1 MGRWSGIHPTGPR
14 ESQGGLNRG
23 GGGPGGRKRT
33 VLCGREAG
41 NAAWQPW
48 PTLLALRT
56 EAEAASPGPQ
66 TAFRSRTS
74 QGDRLSL
81 GAPEGTDRAP
91 DTLVL
96 ALCNYVGLVTH
107 RTVS

>member
-1 MGRWSGIHPTGPR
+1 MGRWSWIRPAGRGNPR
-14 ESQGGLNRG
+14 GALTAEAEARG
-23 GGGPGGRKRT
+23 RQRT

-41 NAAWQPW
+41 DAAWQPW

-56 EAEAASPGPQ
+56 EAEAASPGAQ
-66 TAFRSRTS
+66 TAFRSRMS

-91 DTLVL
+91 DTSVL
-96 ALCNYVGLVTH
+96 ALCDYVGLVTH